1 MIDVKSLV
9 LSNLPPDS
17 FRRKYLSRP
26 LIWFLRHLFHEKEF
40 QDFGKK
46 NAHLSGFDFIDATL
60 SYFNFSY
67 SLRENERERI
77 PSSGRVVIVSNHPI
91 GSLDG
96 LSLLQLVRSVRSDVK
111 IVANEI
117 LMKIDPLSSLLLPV
131 DNMGGNTAKENV
143 KAIRDYL
150 NADGA
155 VIIFPSG
162 IVSRF
167 NFIKGI
173 RDSKWRSGF
182 LNFASVTHSPILPIH
197 IKAKNSFIFYFIS
210 IVAHKAST
218 LWLVSEMFKHRNNTI
233 SIQIGDIVPYTAFE
247 HMKLPKNGLADLF
260 HRHHIQVA
268 KGAEGVFATQRSI
281 APPENRRVVRDTL
294 KASEL
299 LGETSDGK
307 EIYLVRYE
315 TNSPVIRELGR
326 LRELSFRLV
335 EEGTGE
341 RRDIDHYDSHY
352 MHLVLWDDDELE
364 IAGAYRICDTE
375 DILPKLGKEGLY
387 SSTIFDYQEAMA
399 PYFSQGLELGRSFV
413 QPRYW
418 GKRSLDYLWYG
429 IGALCRSDTNYRY
442 LFGAVSISDAYPEL
456 AKNMIASFYSAN
468 FRSENKLV
476 ESVAPFQI
484 GAETQTELQKIFPGK
499 DYKQEFAELKSR
511 LRHMNVSVPTLF
523 KQYGELCE
531 PGGVILCDFGLDLG
545 FSNALDGFVMVDT
558 WKLVPSKRKRYIQ
571 TPSPLWDKTEE

>member
-1 MIDVKSLV
+1 MIDAAL
-9 LSNLPPDS
+9 NH
-17 FRRKYLSRP
+17 Y
-26 LIWFLRHLFHEKEF
+26 
-40 QDFGKK
+40 
-46 NAHLSGFDFIDATL
+46 
-60 SYFNFSY
+60 NFSY
-67 SLRENERERI
+67 SVRENERERI

-91 GSLDG
+91 GSFDG
-96 LSLLQLVRSVRSDVK
+96 LSLLQLVRSVRPDVK

-117 LMKIDPLSSLLLPV
+117 LMKFEPLASLMLPV
-131 DNMGGNTAKENV
+131 DNMGGSTAKENV

-167 NFIKGI
+167 GIKGI
-173 RDSKWRSGF
+173 RDNKWRSGF
-182 LNFASVTHSPILPIH
+182 VNFASVTRSPILPIH
-197 IKAKNSFIFYFIS
+197 IKARNSFVFYFIS
-210 IVAHKAST
+210 IVARKAST
-218 LWLVSEMFKHRNNTI
+218 LWLITEMFKQRNNTV
-233 SIQIGDIVPYTAFE
+233 SMKIGNMIPNSAFE
-247 HMKLPKNGLADLF
+247 NLKLPKSGVAELF
-260 HRHHIQVA
+260 QRHLIQIS
-268 KGAEGVFATQRSI
+268 KGAEGVFETQRSI
-281 APPENRRVVRDTL
+281 APPENRRVLRDTL
-294 KASEL
+294 KASTL

-307 EIYLVRYE
+307 EIYLVQYE
-315 TNSPVIRELGR
+315 TNSPVLRELGR

-335 EEGTGE
+335 GEGTGE
-341 RRDIDHYDSHY
+341 RRDIDHYDNHY

-364 IAGAYRICDTE
+364 IAGAYRLCDTAE
-375 DILPKLGKEGLY
+375 TIPKLGKEGLY
-387 SSTIFDYQEAMA
+387 STTIFDYQKSMA
-399 PYFSQGLELGRSFV
+399 PYFAQGIELGRSFV

-429 IGALCRSDTNYRY
+429 IGALCRSNPNYRY

-456 AKNMIASFYSAN
+456 AKNMIAYFYGAH
-468 FRSENKLV
+468 FRSEHQLV

-484 GAETQTELQKIFPGK
+484 GADTQSELQKIFPGK

-558 WKLVPSKRKRYIQ
+558 WKLLPNKRKRYIQ
-571 TPSPLWDKTEE
+571 TPSPLCDDSEE